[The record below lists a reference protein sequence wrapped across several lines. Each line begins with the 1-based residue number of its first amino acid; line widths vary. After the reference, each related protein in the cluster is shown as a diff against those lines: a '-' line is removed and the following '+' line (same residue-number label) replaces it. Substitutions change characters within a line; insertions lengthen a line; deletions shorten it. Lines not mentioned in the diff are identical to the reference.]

1 MCLNSE
7 FFFDIDE
14 IEARNLWDFLNNR
27 ETELNDPLTKL
38 MRRLESGLWDSL
50 SIDEFSEIIK

>member
-1 MCLNSE
+1 MNSE

-14 IEARNLWDFLNNR
+14 VEARTLWDFLNTR
-27 ETELNDPLTKL
+27 ETELNESLSKL
-38 MRRLESGLWDSL
+38 MRRLESGLWDCL